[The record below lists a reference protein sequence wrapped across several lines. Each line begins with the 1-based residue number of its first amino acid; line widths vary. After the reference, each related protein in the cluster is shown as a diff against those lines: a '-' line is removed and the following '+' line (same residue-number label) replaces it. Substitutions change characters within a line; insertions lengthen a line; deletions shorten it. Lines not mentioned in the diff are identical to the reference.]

1 MRCNALQ
8 AIIGVFLQSC
18 NTPETVREFLAHV
31 GLSVS
36 PSSINKA
43 ISSLSKESE
52 NQIRKTGQT
61 LMASYAYDNLDIDL
75 KHSAPTIEKGQDTL
89 VHLTTGTMLPLHDV
103 APNALNCSKEMWE
116 RSELNPDTQN
126 RVPPVLMKQ
135 LLALY
140 PERVHPSGL
149 RRRQRYNAWKF
160 LESLILYGPESLQKH
175 RISLHEPEM
184 VDPIPVQKT
193 SQVPNR
199 TLDVAP
205 STAAQNAEALEAFFQ
220 QAGVGDSEENPRV
233 HNLDNNVVLVFGDLL
248 TGERIR
254 SLLESRSEEKTPWRR
269 LQFIIYVMGLFHLKM
284 ACADAIW
291 RLFIHANGVRNDKNS
306 LINHVGQI
314 RPKET
319 GKIETNPGFRRMH
332 EVIQHVGI
340 VSRLDCWR
348 IVAQRMDFKSLED
361 FAASNPS
368 FENLKKLSEQL
379 AVEFVAGADV
389 SELQQRTKDQ
399 RDEVHENMLIK
410 QQYFLLYEEML
421 HALNAGDIGR
431 VETLFLPWMF
441 IFQGCGKHKYVAEMQ
456 RYLENIH
463 FKYPKTLA

>member
-1 MRCNALQ
+1 MQCNALQ

-43 ISSLSKESE
+43 ISNLSKKSES
-52 NQIRKTGQT
+52 QIRKLGQT
-61 LMASYAYDNLDIDL
+61 LKALYAYDNLDIDL
-75 KHSAPTIEKGQDTL
+75 KHSVPTIEKGQETL

-103 APNALNCSKEMWE
+103 PPNALNCSNEMWE
-116 RSELNPDTQN
+116 KSELNPNAQN
-126 RVPPVLMKQ
+126 RVAPVSMKQ

-140 PERVHPSGL
+140 PESAHPSGL

-160 LESLILYGPESLQKH
+160 LESLVMYGPESLQKY
-175 RISLHEPEM
+175 RSSLGEPETI
-184 VDPIPVQKT
+184 DPIPVQKT

-199 TLDVAP
+199 TLDIAP

-220 QAGVGDSEENPRV
+220 QAGIGDSTENPHV

-254 SLLESRSEEKTPWRR
+254 SLLESRSEERTSWRR

-291 RLFIHANGVRNDKNS
+291 RILIHANGVCNDKNS

-348 IVAQRMDFKSLED
+348 IVKISQ
-361 FAASNPS
+361 P
-368 FENLKKLSEQL
+368 QI
-379 AVEFVAGADV
+379 
-389 SELQQRTKDQ
+389 Q
-399 RDEVHENMLIK
+399 
-410 QQYFLLYEEML
+410 
-421 HALNAGDIGR
+421 ALR
-431 VETLFLPWMF
+431 VVF
-441 IFQGCGKHKYVAEMQ
+441 
-456 RYLENIH
+456 
-463 FKYPKTLA
+463 